1 MRSIGRILVVGLLA
15 LQAASQQVPEVGHAK
30 LYTYGELLKQHNIP
44 LTQSA
49 LVIALKNADADVRYL
64 AAMKLAEDKRVE
76 EVPAIREAL
85 AAETVSRD
93 RVNMA
98 LALGLLGDE
107 SGVTELKKTYADANV
122 IPEFRLYAIRY
133 VLDLGAPN
141 QGDCLTAAQDI
152 GQSEET
158 PISDRITA
166 LQLLVQFRGI
176 RAEESERSLQLLEK
190 SLQDKEPV
198 IRTSASNTLA
208 RLGNPSSVASLI
220 AAIGREKDQSVRTVF
235 EADLTKL
242 QGNVPPP

>member
-133 VLDLGAPN
+133 VLGVRP
-141 QGDCLTAAQDI
+141 
-152 GQSEET
+152 
-158 PISDRITA
+158 RIA
-166 LQLLVQFRGI
+166 F
-176 RAEESERSLQLLEK
+176 
-190 SLQDKEPV
+190 
-198 IRTSASNTLA
+198 
-208 RLGNPSSVASLI
+208 
-220 AAIGREKDQSVRTVF
+220 
-235 EADLTKL
+235 
-242 QGNVPPP
+242 